1 MNEMYNISIVTHNFS
16 VLVVLGVMSI
26 NLYKIYTA
34 TDVQAYRKYHMLYNP
49 MGLTVLGAVIFTGII
64 MMAAK
69 HLDFSIANIIM
80 IVFSM
85 LLIVLEAKRAKAL
98 RYLMNN
104 DLDGLLVYKKYSQKI
119 LLSEMFV
126 TVAIYIGMLI

>member
-26 NLYKIYTA
+26 NLYKIYAA

-49 MGLTVLGAVIFTGII
+49 MGLTVFGAVIFTGII

-80 IVFSM
+80 IIFSIV
-85 LLIVLEAKRAKAL
+85 LIVLEAKRAKDL
-98 RYLMNN
+98 RYLMNK
-104 DLDGLLVYKKYSQKI
+104 DSDGFLVYKKYAQKI
-119 LLSEMFV
+119 LLSEIFV